1 MYACAPHHVV
11 PIETREG
18 ARSLDTELQINVSHW
33 VGAGNQTRDLCKN
46 SKCSQPLSHQ
56 EQQCKNI

>member
-1 MYACAPHHVV
+1 MYACVPHHVV
-11 PIETREG
+11 PIEAREG

-46 SKCSQPLSHQ
+46 K
-56 EQQCKNI
+56 